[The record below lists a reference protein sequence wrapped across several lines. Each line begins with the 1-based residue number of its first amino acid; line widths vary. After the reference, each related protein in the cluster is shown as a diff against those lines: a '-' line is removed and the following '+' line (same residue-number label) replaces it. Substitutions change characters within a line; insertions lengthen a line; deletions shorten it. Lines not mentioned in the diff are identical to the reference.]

1 MAGGGARP
9 IPARYRG
16 EVGQRRRLEL
26 DGNVGSRFGA
36 QRRMG
41 VTVNGFSM
49 AETSGQRGTA
59 TVGRSSAR
67 RRRTSGRGGVWSSSG
82 GPGGDG
88 WTGGGREPAVDSEL
102 LVDGEVASSGVS
114 TPAMARSGKRRGM
127 AAVAG
132 SRVPTMAA
140 PAARSPDGA
149 VPGRLLRRGGGEG
162 ELGASLSGFSCR
174 AQNRGN
180 G

>member
-102 LVDGEVASSGVS
+102 LADGEVASSGVNPGDGS
-114 TPAMARSGKRRGM
+114 VRQEEGHGGSSGVAGPDDGSSGCSSSRRRG
-127 AAVAG
+127 ARPAVAAW
-132 SRVPTMAA
+132 R
-140 PAARSPDGA
+140 
-149 VPGRLLRRGGGEG
+149 RRG
-162 ELGASLSGFSCR
+162 R
-174 AQNRGN
+174 AWR
-180 G
+180 